1 MGLVLQTSNLTKK
14 YGKQIAIDN
23 VNINIEKGDIYGLIG
38 KNGAGKTTI
47 MKIISGLTK
56 ESEGEVK
63 LFESS
68 DLNRGRKRIGT
79 IIEQP
84 ALYPDMTARETLIY
98 YDKLLGITDYK
109 NVDEVL
115 NLVGLSDI
123 GNKRI
128 KAFSLGMKQR
138 LSIAISLIGSPD
150 FLILDEPINGLDPYG
165 IKQIR
170 ELILKLNREKDITIL
185 ISSHILGEL
194 SKVATKYGV
203 IRKGRMVDEFL
214 AKELDERC
222 RQYISL
228 VVDDVEKASYII
240 KNNIKSTDFQ
250 VLDGGKILIYDLLD
264 MSGEIN
270 RELIQ
275 NNILVS
281 HIALEGQDIEGY
293 FVKMMGGSVHA

>member
-84 ALYPDMTARETLIY
+84 ALYPDMTARENLIY
-98 YDKLLGITDYK
+98 YDKLLGITGYK

-115 NLVGLSDI
+115 DLVGLSDT
-123 GNKRI
+123 GNKRV

-203 IRKGRMVDEFL
+203 IRKGKMVDEFL
-214 AKELDERC
+214 AEELDTRC

-228 VVDDVEKASYII
+228 VVDDIEKATYII
-240 KNNIKSTDFQ
+240 KNNIKSTDFK

-264 MSGEIN
+264 MPEKIN
-270 RELIQ
+270 RELVQ
-275 NNILVS
+275 NNVLVS
-281 HIALEGQDIEGY
+281 HIALDGQDIEGY
-293 FVKMMGGSVHA
+293 FVKMMGGSDYV

>member
-115 NLVGLSDI
+115 NLVGLSDT

-240 KNNIKSTDFQ
+240 KNNIKSTGFQ

>member
-14 YGKQIAIDN
+14 YGKQIAIDH

-56 ESEGEVK
+56 ANEGEVK

-68 DLNRGRKRIGT
+68 DLNRGRKRTGT

-84 ALYPDMTARETLIY
+84 TLYPDMTARETLIY
-98 YDKLLGITDYK
+98 YDKLLGITNYK

-115 NLVGLSDI
+115 NLVGLSDT
-123 GNKRI
+123 GSKRV
-128 KAFSLGMKQR
+128 KSFSLGMKQR

-165 IKQIR
+165 IKQVR

-203 IRKGRMVDEFL
+203 IRKGKMVDEFL
-214 AKELDERC
+214 AEELDTRC

-228 VVDDVEKASYII
+228 VVDDIEKATYII
-240 KNNIKSTDFQ
+240 KNNIKSTDFK

-264 MSGEIN
+264 MPEKIN
-270 RELIQ
+270 RELVQ
-275 NNILVS
+275 NNVLVS
-281 HIALEGQDIEGY
+281 HIALDGQDIEGY
-293 FVKMMGGSVHA
+293 FVKMMGGSDYV

>member
-115 NLVGLSDI
+115 NLVGLSDT

>member
-14 YGKQIAIDN
+14 YGKQIAIDH

-56 ESEGEVK
+56 ANEGEVK

-68 DLNRGRKRIGT
+68 DLNRGRKRTGT

-84 ALYPDMTARETLIY
+84 TLYPDMTARETLIY
-98 YDKLLGITDYK
+98 YDKLLGITNYK

-115 NLVGLSDI
+115 NLVGLSDT
-123 GNKRI
+123 GSKRV
-128 KAFSLGMKQR
+128 KSFSLGMKQR

-165 IKQIR
+165 IKQVR

-203 IRKGRMVDEFL
+203 IRKGKMVDEFL
-214 AKELDERC
+214 AEELDTRC

-228 VVDDVEKASYII
+228 VVDDIEKATYII
-240 KNNIKSTDFQ
+240 KNNIKSTDFK

-264 MSGEIN
+264 MPEKIN
-270 RELIQ
+270 RELVQ
-275 NNILVS
+275 NNVLVS
-281 HIALEGQDIEGY
+281 HIALDGQDIEGY
-293 FVKMMGGSVHA
+293 FVKMMGGE